1 MDNLLPFKMLMKGT
15 LNGILT
21 GLGAEADEITNDD
34 FPEEGIDLLRK
45 AYLYYYKDEQASANA
60 LAKLKAKNHPEY
72 DQIKKAMDYNQISYA
87 MINDLFDLEGSF
99 FRDFESGGLAE
110 DLKLVLGNF
119 TVKAQTEDGVNGF
132 RIYDKY
138 DYPNNDKWFKGQF
151 PEIFQDIKEAGYDT
165 QGPISHIIMSA
176 MAGKKNLEDT
186 NPEGIINKA
195 VAAFY
200 PLAHTIGGWS
210 ANENRPD
217 DEKLNVNV
225 FIPFERNRA
234 MADGSVNSV
243 IYPEAFPEA
252 RPSNL
257 DTASVMPVARPENLE
272 TASAVVPNG
281 PMDEERASM
290 FDGLL
295 NLVFPKAEAAVIE
308 TPKKEKPLTFKQAF
322 AQARSDGLEQ
332 FEFTNKSGETKM
344 YTTELAK

>member
-1 MDNLLPFKMLMKGT
+1 MKGT

-165 QGPISHIIMSA
+165 QGPISHIMMSA

-234 MADGSVNSV
+234 MANGSVNSV

-295 NLVFPKAEAAVIE
+295 NLVFPKAEAAVLE

>member
-243 IYPEAFPEA
+243 VYPEAFPEA

-332 FEFTNKSGETKM
+332 FEFTNKKGETKM

>member
-1 MDNLLPFKMLMKGT
+1 MDNVLPFKMLMKGT

-21 GLGAEADEITNDD
+21 GFGAEADEITNDD

-119 TVKAQTEDGVNGF
+119 TVKARTEDGVDGF

-151 PEIFQDIKEAGYDT
+151 PEIFRDVQEAGFDT
-165 QGPISHIIMSA
+165 KGPMSHIIMSA
-176 MAGKKNLEDT
+176 MAGKKNLEESDA
-186 NPEGIINKA
+186 EGLINKA

-234 MADGSVNSV
+234 MANGSVNPV
-243 IYPEAFPEA
+243 IYPESMPE
-252 RPSNL
+252 P
-257 DTASVMPVARPENLE
+257 RPEDLK
-272 TASAVVPNG
+272 TATAVVPNG

-295 NLVFPKAEAAVIE
+295 NLVFPKAEAADME
-308 TPKKEKPLTFKQAF
+308 TPKKEKPLTFSQAF
-322 AQARSDGLEQ
+322 AKARADGLEQ
-332 FEFTNKSGETKM
+332 FEFTNKKGETKM
-344 YTTELAK
+344 YTTELAQ